1 MNGREGERGAAAGER
16 LGKVGKDEGR
26 RIRWRDGEGL
36 MLRNLARAME
46 EEASRLGLAGLGV
59 CGPDSS
65 AHLPVYEDWIRNG
78 FHGKMGYLAREDA
91 VDRRGDLRL
100 TMEAV
105 RSIVVVAQEYGQ
117 EDPPGIPEDSSRGV
131 VARYARGQD
140 YHQVLKRRLN
150 DLLEWLRAEARSLG
164 VPEKVRGLAYVDTGP
179 ILERE
184 LGLRAGLGWFGK
196 NTMLIHPKRGSYF
209 FLGILLLD
217 LELPKSPPFHLDHC
231 GSCRACE
238 GACPTGALLGRSE
251 GGAPLMD
258 ARRCISYLTIELKSP
273 IPRELRPLIGNRI
286 FGCDICQEVCPW
298 NLKFGTLSEEPA
310 YGSSLQTDGPSL
322 IDLMALSEEEFSIRF
337 SGSPIKRAKR
347 RGFLRNVA
355 VALGNWGQREAV
367 PVLARALDDP
377 EPLIRGHAAWALGE
391 ILARVGIPGD
401 GGFEVAEAL
410 LFRLS
415 VEKDP
420 WVEEEIDAALRG

>member
-1 MNGREGERGAAAGER
+1 
-16 LGKVGKDEGR
+16 
-26 RIRWRDGEGL
+26 
-36 MLRNLARAME
+36 MLKSLARALE
-46 EEASRLGLAGLGV
+46 REAARLGLAGVGI

-65 AHLPVYEDWIRNG
+65 AHMNVYEDWIGRG
-78 FHGKMGYLAREDA
+78 FHGEMGYLARGDSI
-91 VDRRGDLRL
+91 DRRRDLRL
-100 TMEAV
+100 TMDAV

-117 EDPPGIPEDSSRGV
+117 EDPPGIPDDSSRGV

-140 YHQVLKRRLN
+140 YHQVLKRRLQ

-164 VPEKVRGLAYVDTGP
+164 VTDEVRGFAYVDTGP

-196 NTMLIHPKRGSYF
+196 NTMLIDPKRGSYF
-209 FLGILLLD
+209 FLGLLLLD
-217 LELPKSPPFHLDHC
+217 LDLPRSAPFIQDRC

-238 GACPTGALLGRSE
+238 GACPTGALLGRTE

-258 ARRCISYLTIELKSP
+258 ARRCISYLTIELKGP
-273 IPRELRPLIGNRI
+273 IPLELRPLMGNRI

-298 NLKFGTLSEEPA
+298 NRKFGKPSEESA
-310 YGSSLQTDGPSL
+310 YESSLQTDGPNL
-322 IDLMALSEEEFSIRF
+322 VDLMAMSEEEFSIRF

-347 RGFLRNVA
+347 RGLLRNVA
-355 VALGNWGQREAV
+355 VALGNWGRREAV
-367 PVLARALDDP
+367 PALARALDDP
-377 EPLIRGHAAWALGE
+377 EPLIRGHSAWALGQ

-420 WVEEEIDAALRG
+420 WVEEELELALRG